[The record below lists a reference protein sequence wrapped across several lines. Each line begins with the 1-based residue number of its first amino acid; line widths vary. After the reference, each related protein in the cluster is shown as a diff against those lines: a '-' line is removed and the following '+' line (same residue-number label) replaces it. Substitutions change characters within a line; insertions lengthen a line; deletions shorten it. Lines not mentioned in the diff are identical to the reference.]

1 MAQSA
6 ARWRSVE
13 SASLNIDLAGV
24 PPGCTFF
31 GARIRRETAIWADI
45 IRARNISAE

>member
-1 MAQSA
+1 VK
-6 ARWRSVE
+6 VE
-13 SASLNIDLAGV
+13 ATEV
-24 PPGCTFF
+24 F